1 MSPSTLLRAL
11 ALSCH
16 PIPSLAVT
24 ALTAG
29 LAALADLSLGR
40 AALVTAAVFT
50 GQLSIGWS
58 NDYLDADRDRAV
70 HRGDKPVATGVVAPA
85 VPAIAALVAL
95 IVTLAKYA
103 RTAWPNR
110 IGSETFIIVAFRC
123 TENRTLCSL
132 ASAI

>member
-1 MSPSTLLRAL
+1 MSPSTLVRAL

-70 HRGDKPVATGVVAPA
+70 HRADKPVASGVVAPA
-85 VPAIAALVAL
+85 VPAVAALVAL
-95 IVTLAKYA
+95 IVTLALSA
-103 RTAWPNR
+103 ALGWP
-110 IGSETFIIVAFRC
+110 GGAAALVTVACGWADRK
-123 TENRTLCSL
+123 SVV
-132 ASAI
+132 